1 MKGILALVCF
11 LPCLTSGA
19 QLSFPGEG
27 EQREV
32 PSFYSVSD
40 SEIKSISETLYSAD
54 VNRATSSEII
64 LNLQHKISSD
74 QTSAGQDYAKQKL
87 FSYVDEDALFSKP
100 TFARLLALLNN
111 YERMTGKEEVVTAS
125 EGQEVDAFLDEIFK
139 TRVMEKLSQFFLST
153 GIYLSEN
160 DFKADLK
167 EMWFGLYSR
176 SKGAAMD
183 SSGFEHVFHGEIKSG
198 KISGFHNWVHYYE
211 LEKNGEINYLS
222 YGYNGPWT
230 GYPDIMAF
238 QYSWT
243 GYLKSVGS
251 FFIGSSPEFELAVYT
266 LCYKTRPNKLCT
278 LSLGGK
284 SAQIQT
290 YSWAN
295 SEYGA
300 GKRYLA
306 SSYPNSP

>member
-1 MKGILALVCF
+1 MENPGNAASSCKCVTESA
-11 LPCLTSGA
+11 
-19 QLSFPGEG
+19 GEG

-54 VNRATSSEII
+54 VNRATSSEIV

-125 EGQEVDAFLDEIFK
+125 ERQEVDAFLDEIFK
-139 TRVMEKLSQFFLST
+139 TQVMAKLSQFFLSK

-183 SSGFEHVFHGEIKSG
+183 SSGFEHVFHVVPENFTDPRVRSESPGAMGTQGKVRSG
-198 KISGFHNWVHYYE
+198 WK
-211 LEKNGEINYLS
+211 K
-222 YGYNGPWT
+222 WT
-230 GYPDIMAF
+230 SYPDIMAF